1 MAVRSSG
8 GGGCSA
14 GVLLL
19 LLVVV
24 VVVVVLALVL
34 VLERKRQFGYSLL
47 LQMLRN
53 ITGLRGDAKP
63 EPPDNDAVRILP
75 APRPTLRA
83 TATAIPVLRIIFR
96 VQYVG
101 MDEMN
106 GLAHS
111 PHCQKRR
118 EEEKNG
124 QWCQVGSDA
133 GILQC

>member
-1 MAVRSSG
+1 M
-8 GGGCSA
+8 
-14 GVLLL
+14 LL

-34 VLERKRQFGYSLL
+34 VLDRKRQFGYSLL

-101 MDEMN
+101 TDEWIMYVCN
-106 GLAHS
+106 S
-111 PHCQKRR
+111 SR
-118 EEEKNG
+118 ESNKLIRKSSHTAN
-124 QWCQVGSDA
+124 
-133 GILQC
+133 

>member
-19 LLVVV
+19 LLVV

-106 GLAHS
+106 GFCMSAIARVK
-111 PHCQKRR
+111 QA
-118 EEEKNG
+118 
-124 QWCQVGSDA
+124 V
-133 GILQC
+133 